1 MLTVVLK
8 FVTLQTNHTLQK
20 GSSILQGKTRVSRK
34 GQKQEQQKVKTRLTQ
49 CVTVPM
55 LHTLV
60 RHHSVW
66 FIAKRR
72 QTIALCQRQSQPLV
86 DEIQLCSSS
95 EPWEK
100 FCTVKVSSVF
110 HYGLIGHFWVAIFLF
125 QNESFAKPFKMCS
138 AYTVDID
145 YKYMLFWDFFFN
157 ISLQEIH
164 NYQMQTCFHPTCRIM
179 QETSCYSLPRYWP
192 VK

>member
-1 MLTVVLK
+1 M
-8 FVTLQTNHTLQK
+8 
-20 GSSILQGKTRVSRK
+20 RVSPK
-34 GQKQEQQKVKTRLTQ
+34 GQKEEQQKVKNRLTQ
-49 CVTVPM
+49 CVTVLM

-66 FIAKRR
+66 FTAKRR
-72 QTIALCQRQSQPLV
+72 QTITLCQRQSQPLV

-100 FCTVKVSSVF
+100 FCTVKVSSIF
-110 HYGLIGHFWVAIFLF
+110 HCGLIGHFWVAIFLC
-125 QNESFAKPFKMCS
+125 FKMSLLQNHSNENEFCLYS
-138 AYTVDID
+138 WHRLYIHIF
-145 YKYMLFWDFFFN
+145 LRLFFN